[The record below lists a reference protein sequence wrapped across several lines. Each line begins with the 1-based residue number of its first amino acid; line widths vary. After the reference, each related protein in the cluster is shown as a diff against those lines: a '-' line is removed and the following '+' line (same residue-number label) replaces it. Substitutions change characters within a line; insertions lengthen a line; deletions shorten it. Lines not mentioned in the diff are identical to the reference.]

1 MTMRSAILAA
11 IVPAALALGACASGD
26 GKEGEGGARAGQ
38 RSFAVGEFDRIVLA
52 GSQEVIVTVGGPASV
67 RAEGDERAL
76 ERLEIEV
83 DGGRLRI
90 GSRRGGSWFGGS
102 RRGVTVHVTVP
113 SLTGAELAGS
123 GEMRI
128 DRIEGNSFEGGLAGS
143 GELEIGAVRV
153 EQARFSIAGSG
164 NIRAAGSAGQANVRI
179 AGSGDADLSGLESRT
194 AEVSV
199 LGSGDAQL
207 RATETAQVTVM
218 GSGDVTIQGGA
229 RCSVEKRGSG
239 DVHCG

>member
-1 MTMRSAILAA
+1 MRSAILAA
-11 IVPAALALGACASGD
+11 IVPAALALGACGSAG
-26 GKEGEGGARAGQ
+26 GEEGEGGARAGQ

-83 DGGRLRI
+83 DDGRLRI
-90 GSRRGGSWFGGS
+90 GSRRGGGSWFGGS

-113 SLTGAELAGS
+113 SLPGAELAGS

-207 RATETAQVTVM
+207 RATETARVTVM

>member
-1 MTMRSAILAA
+1 MRSTILAA
-11 IVPAALALGACASGD
+11 ILPAALALGACASDGGGD
-26 GKEGEGGARAGQ
+26 SGARAGE
-38 RSFAVGEFDRIVLA
+38 RSFAVGAFDRISLA
-52 GSQEVIVTVGGPASV
+52 GSHDVIVTVGGAASV

-76 ERLEIEV
+76 ERLEVEV

-90 GSRRGGSWFGGS
+90 GSRRGDASWFGGG

-113 SLTGAELAGS
+113 SLAGAELAGS

-128 DRIEGNSFEGGLAGS
+128 DRIEGDSFEGGLAGS
-143 GELEIGAVRV
+143 GDIEIGALRV

-199 LGSGDAQL
+199 LGSGDARL
-207 RATETAQVTVM
+207 RATETASVTVM
-218 GSGDVTIQGGA
+218 GSGDVTIDGGA

-239 DVHCG
+239 EVRCGG